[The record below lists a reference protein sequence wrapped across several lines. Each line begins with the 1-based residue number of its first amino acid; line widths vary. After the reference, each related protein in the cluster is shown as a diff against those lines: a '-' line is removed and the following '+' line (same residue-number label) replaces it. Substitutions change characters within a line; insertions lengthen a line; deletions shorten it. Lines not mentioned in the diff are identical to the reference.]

1 MFLIGCGSLSFY
13 CIGYEFLISLT
24 YRKGQSLTTGC
35 INFLTCA
42 IAIALY
48 ELASWDDSKIQYLDS
63 DIMIYS
69 QYLLLGL
76 AFIMLY
82 FVDPNPEYSD
92 NGRES
97 MLDSQLTQTDISN
110 SNNSP
115 SQRSKSSRS

>member
-1 MFLIGCGSLSFY
+1 V
-13 CIGYEFLISLT
+13 
-24 YRKGQSLTTGC
+24 
-35 INFLTCA
+35 TCA

-48 ELASWDDSKIQYLDS
+48 ELSSLDDSKIQYIDS
-63 DIMIYS
+63 EIMIYS

-76 AFIMLY
+76 ALIMLY

-97 MLDSQLTQTDISN
+97 MMDSQLTQTEISN
-110 SNNSP
+110 TNTP